1 MATSFVA
8 GPSVQMIFVLRTQ
21 RQDSICAWKS
31 KTAFLHVDLA
41 GRAEV
46 RRRRTKE
53 SGAPSPARRFTIE
66 GML

>member
-41 GRAEV
+41 GPRRKSAEADKRKRRAV
-46 RRRRTKE
+46 T
-53 SGAPSPARRFTIE
+53 SAP
-66 GML
+66 LHN